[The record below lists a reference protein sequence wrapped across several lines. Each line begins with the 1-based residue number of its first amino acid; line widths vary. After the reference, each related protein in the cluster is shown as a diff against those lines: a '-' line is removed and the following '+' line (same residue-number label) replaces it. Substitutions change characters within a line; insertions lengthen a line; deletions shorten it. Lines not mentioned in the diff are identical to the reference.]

1 MSEYTDYLQ
10 DVFMLLGP
18 IAARRRF
25 GVPGIT
31 PRKLPILLDACLAGH
46 AFRAVTRIL
55 DGPGVQRTPP
65 SATSRRIDRVA

>member
-1 MSEYTDYLQ
+1 MSEYTDYLR

-31 PRKLPILLDACLAGH
+31 PCKQPTLLDACLGDMPSGPLPGFSMA
-46 AFRAVTRIL
+46 RASR
-55 DGPGVQRTPP
+55 RTPP
-65 SATSRRIDRVA
+65 SATSPPS